1 VGESVWSRRRLV
13 RGRDGCRHDRDVLQD
28 RRLCVVGHRRQ
39 RDDEGGLD
47 KGSAWDLEIKR
58 RIADCACFV
67 PLVTRNTSSDSESY
81 FWSEWNGAI
90 DRTQRMDRAHRRFI
104 FPVLADEGTAIP
116 EIFATM
122 QATRFSD
129 PMDMTALADDLRR
142 EQQRFRKEQRA

>member
-1 VGESVWSRRRLV
+1 MPEAPHKVFLSYSHNDRAKAEELYEFLSRKRIDVWK
-13 RGRDGCRHDRDVLQD
+13 
-28 RRLCVVGHRRQ
+28 
-39 RDDEGGLD
+39 DDEGGLD